1 MLSENH
7 QMIAD
12 AIRGSLLNASDTG
25 SATAPNSAALDR
37 WIEQHR
43 LTARCVADAL
53 QQIDLRFQF
62 DEFMQACGVRRTST
76 EQ

>member
-1 MLSENH
+1 MLHKNH

-12 AIRGSLLNASDTG
+12 AIRASLLNEESPNK
-25 SATAPNSAALDR
+25 ATQDH

-43 LTARCVADAL
+43 LTARHVADAL

-62 DEFMQACGVRRTST
+62 DDFMQACGVRRTSK
-76 EQ
+76 EG